1 VKTIS
6 QKFRRGDNLPEEYR
20 ELLVRMMT
28 IQARIE
34 SEYMYYPEL
43 TLVVPLNLAPTP
55 EDKVDY
61 ADFFSDEVRHAS
73 YWKAILKGL
82 GVEVDR
88 GYLERT
94 AMPIYVFS
102 MRDDHPTWVDFAFFS
117 FFADRQGAYMT
128 QEWEDSSYLPLAE
141 VAKGVHEDEVKHA
154 SLGVRWLSRICQRP
168 GGPEE
173 AQRALGKW
181 YPAGLDMFGRS
192 ESKRQEAYIHWE
204 LRRRTNEQMR
214 QDFIKEVNSI
224 LAALGLEIP
233 DPKANRRFL

>member
-1 VKTIS
+1 MAD
-6 QKFRRGDNLPEEYR
+6 QKFGEGDPLPDEYR
-20 ELLVRMMT
+20 ELLVRMMS

-34 SEYMYYPEL
+34 SEYMYCPEL

-88 GYLERT
+88 EYLMRT
-94 AMPIYVFS
+94 PMPIYVFS
-102 MRDDHPTWVDFAFFS
+102 MRDDNPTWVDFAFFS

-128 QEWEDSSYLPLAE
+128 YEWEESSYLPLAA
-141 VAKGVHEDEVKHA
+141 VATRVHEDEVKHA
-154 SLGVRWLSRICQRP
+154 SLGVRWLTRIRQRP
-168 GGPEE
+168 GGRE
-173 AQRALGKW
+173 AAERALAKW
-181 YPAGLDMFGRS
+181 YPAGLDMFGRADS
-192 ESKRQEAYIHWE
+192 RRQDSFIRWG
-204 LRRRTNEQMR
+204 LRKRTNEQMR
-214 QDFIKEVNSI
+214 QDFIQEINPI
-224 LAALGLEIP
+224 LNALGLKIP

>member
-1 VKTIS
+1 VPTQQVKFG
-6 QKFRRGDNLPEEYR
+6 QGDVLPAEYR
-20 ELLVRMMT
+20 EFLVRMLS

-73 YWKAILKGL
+73 YWKSILKGL
-82 GVEVDR
+82 GVEVDLA
-88 GYLERT
+88 YLQN
-94 AMPIYVFS
+94 APMPIYVFA

-128 QEWEDSSYLPLAE
+128 QEWEGCSYLPLAE
-141 VAKGVHEDEVKHA
+141 VATQVHEDEVKHA
-154 SLGVRWLSRICQRP
+154 SLGVRWLTRICQRP
-168 GGPEE
+168 GGRRE
-173 AQRALGKW
+173 AQEKLHKW

-192 ESKRQEAYIHWE
+192 DSKRQDAYIRWG
-204 LRRRTNEQMR
+204 LRKRTNEQMR
-214 QDFIKEVNSI
+214 RDFMSEVNPI
-224 LAALGLEIP
+224 LSALRLDIP
-233 DPKANRRFL
+233 EAKANRRFL